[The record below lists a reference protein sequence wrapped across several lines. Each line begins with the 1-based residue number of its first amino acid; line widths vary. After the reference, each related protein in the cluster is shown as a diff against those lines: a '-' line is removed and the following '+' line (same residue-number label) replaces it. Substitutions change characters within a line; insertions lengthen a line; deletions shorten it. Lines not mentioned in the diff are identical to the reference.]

1 MRVEN
6 FSREGKVNAHASTVK
21 SNKPLCALARSA
33 GLFNRLIY
41 GNPNSRFSE
50 GFVPADNGMESD
62 DDNALA
68 AQVAAATKAQ
78 IAADRERL
86 RRLWTGLSLTE
97 SVIRRGQLAYLE
109 STELLAGGNGGAATG

>member
-1 MRVEN
+1 
-6 FSREGKVNAHASTVK
+6 
-21 SNKPLCALARSA
+21 
-33 GLFNRLIY
+33 
-41 GNPNSRFSE
+41 
-50 GFVPADNGMESD
+50 MES

-109 STELLAGGNGGAATG
+109 STELLAGGNGGAATGQ

>member
-1 MRVEN
+1 
-6 FSREGKVNAHASTVK
+6 
-21 SNKPLCALARSA
+21 
-33 GLFNRLIY
+33 
-41 GNPNSRFSE
+41 
-50 GFVPADNGMESD
+50 MESD

-97 SVIRRGQLAYLE
+97 SVIGRGQLAYLE
-109 STELLAGGNGGAATG
+109 STELLAGGNGGAAIGQ